1 LLKQRFNKL
10 AGISVYYDN
19 AILNKH
25 ISFNN
30 ENILGI
36 IIYDLDSKGIMKHRF
51 FYKKNSN
58 NYEEKLSL
66 LENMMST
73 TNQEFIVYKFFPEI
87 YKNKTIGISTLR
99 DINLDVNKILEQKNE
114 FDLYRVVETFKSIK
128 IENNNVYRSLTEQEA
143 IFRGSACENCA
154 ETGNGS
160 CDSNLYCNPDEKRC
174 SDKDNELSVAERSIL
189 SPTVANNLFNLD
201 LHRRLRDNL
210 MVNYNIGE
218 KYIEYYYAISG
229 FLLKEDYQTT
239 TLLKLISTLPDFN
252 SAVEKLI
259 DQTNNGTE
267 IIITENLKNDLF
279 IIIDDLQIISNN
291 SDYQT
296 ILNELKSDLTFLQNK
311 TKDQILN
318 ELN

>member
-1 LLKQRFNKL
+1 
-10 AGISVYYDN
+10 
-19 AILNKH
+19 
-25 ISFNN
+25 
-30 ENILGI
+30 
-36 IIYDLDSKGIMKHRF
+36 
-51 FYKKNSN
+51 
-58 NYEEKLSL
+58 
-66 LENMMST
+66 
-73 TNQEFIVYKFFPEI
+73 
-87 YKNKTIGISTLR
+87 
-99 DINLDVNKILEQKNE
+99 
-114 FDLYRVVETFKSIK
+114 
-128 IENNNVYRSLTEQEA
+128 
-143 IFRGSACENCA
+143 
-154 ETGNGS
+154 
-160 CDSNLYCNPDEKRC
+160 
-174 SDKDNELSVAERSIL
+174 
-189 SPTVANNLFNLD
+189 
-201 LHRRLRDNL
+201 